1 MFPLRYQVK
10 GRNNNNVYFLCGM
23 IQMPLSSL
31 ELSSEH
37 GFNFEVNDFID
48 ISVEMILTI

>member
-1 MFPLRYQVK
+1 MLPLRYQVM

-31 ELSSEH
+31 ELSGEH
-37 GFNFEVNDFID
+37 GFNFEVNDFMD
-48 ISVEMILTI
+48 ISVEMNLTV